1 MKWSDAEK
9 TANNARDNF
18 LPHPIDTSKRSSLA
32 RKKTQNKTIK
42 LPIHDSHRELTQLL
56 QRQLKRYVT
65 DYLHREPQKTH
76 SFHRDNSANSALHL
90 SKQFRHYNTPGNA
103 T

>member
-1 MKWSDAEK
+1 ML
-9 TANNARDNF
+9 RRQRIMPGIIF

-56 QRQLKRYVT
+56 QRLLKRYVT
-65 DYLHREPQKTH
+65 DYLHRGPQKTH